1 MTRRPRPALRRLRR
15 PRLELLEPR
24 TLLSSA
30 PPLVYYGG
38 PLIPNVAVSTIYYGS
53 QWASTYTQNPYP
65 ISAYPAQMDAYFNK
79 LTDSTWMDILSQ
91 YSATGNLTTP
101 PIQYTIG
108 HGSFAQEDS
117 TYPSLPTGDTL
128 GTVTDADIQSMIL
141 QEISAGDVP
150 APGPAWT
157 RTSSTSSSHPRGK
170 RSPYPTWGAGCL
182 QAGCNSS
189 DTTMTFSS
197 RTQPIR
203 IHRR

>member
-1 MTRRPRPALRRLRR
+1 MTRRPRQALRRLRR
-15 PRLELLEPR
+15 PCLEPLEPR
-24 TLLSSA
+24 TLLTSA
-30 PPLVYYGG
+30 PLVYNGG

-79 LTDSTWMDILSQ
+79 ITDSTWMDILNQ
-91 YSATGNLTTP
+91 YSATGDLTTP

-108 HGSFAQEDS
+108 HGSFSQEDS
-117 TYPSLPTGDTL
+117 TYPSLPTGNTL

-150 APGPAWT
+150 APGPAVDQNQLYFVFT
-157 RTSSTSSSHPRGK
+157 PPGETVTIPNLG
-170 RSPYPTWGAGCL
+170 GGCL
-182 QAGCNSS
+182 QAGCNFP
-189 DTTMTFSS
+189 DTTMTSSS